1 MVIEESF
8 EVAAPIDTVWRFIRD
23 PDEVGPCLPGCEGI
37 EVTGPKTYKSKI
49 KVGLGPIK
57 TTFTVDVELVEE
69 DPPRYAKSLTKGEE
83 GGRAS
88 SVSAESELRLT
99 ETGHGCTEVAY
110 RSDVNVV
117 GRLAKFG
124 FGMMKKKAASMGEE
138 FALTFRARVEAR

>member
-23 PDEVGPCLPGCEGI
+23 PEEVGPCLPGCEGI
-37 EVTGPKTYKSKI
+37 EVTGPNTYKSRI

-69 DPPRYAKSLTKGEE
+69 DPPHYARSLTKGEE

-88 SVSAESELRLT
+88 SVSAESELRLR
-99 ETGHGCTEVAY
+99 ETGNGSTEVAY

-138 FALTFRARVEAR
+138 FAQTFRARVEAG